1 MPICPS
7 CGFDYR
13 TNAVAAPPPSIV
25 QPVTAQKALGT
36 QGWPVRIVGLIVLV
50 VGLAISVGLLLST
63 NGGSADEPPAGSIW
77 FGSSFDTKSFEIRDR
92 ADSFTSGAR
101 VALVAHL
108 SQTVPAGYAATI
120 DIDGHL
126 TPTTVAPS
134 AGMDFYGVMIP
145 SAFLTPGVHHV
156 RVSDI
161 GGNELASGSLTV
173 G

>member
-1 MPICPS
+1 MPPYPRCR
-7 CGFDYR
+7 FDYR
-13 TNAVAAPPPSIV
+13 TSAVTARPPANV

-36 QGWPVRIVGLIVLV
+36 QGWPVRVVGLIILV
-50 VGLAISVGLLLST
+50 VGFAISVALLSR
-63 NGGSADEPPAGSIW
+63 NGGSPNVPPAGSIW

-92 ADSFTSGAR
+92 ADSFTLGVS

-108 SQTVPAGYAATI
+108 SKTVPAGYAATI
-120 DIDGHL
+120 EIDGHSI
-126 TPTTVAPS
+126 PTTVAPS
-134 AGMDFYGVMIP
+134 AGMEFYGVTIP

>member
-13 TNAVAAPPPSIV
+13 TNAVAAPPSSIV

-50 VGLAISVGLLLST
+50 VGLAISVGLLLSR
-63 NGGSADEPPAGSIW
+63 NGGSANVPPAGSIW

-120 DIDGHL
+120 DIDGHS